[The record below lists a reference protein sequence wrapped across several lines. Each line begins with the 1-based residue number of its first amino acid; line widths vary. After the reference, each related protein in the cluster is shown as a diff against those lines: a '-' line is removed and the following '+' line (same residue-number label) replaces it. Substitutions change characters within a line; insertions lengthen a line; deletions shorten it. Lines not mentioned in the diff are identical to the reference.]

1 MDAILLFSALAII
14 KLLGHSKLQSL
25 EAKGNYLANTSTM
38 NADLMETNRSQIS
51 VMVQR
56 SISPND
62 DLEKLATEAQQLASE
77 KEKLDWK
84 FNNHW
89 FDKRRKL

>member
-1 MDAILLFSALAII
+1 MDAILLLSALAII

-51 VMVQR
+51 VTVQR

-77 KEKLDWK
+77 KEKLD
-84 FNNHW
+84 
-89 FDKRRKL
+89 

>member
-1 MDAILLFSALAII
+1 MDAILLLSALAII

-77 KEKLDWK
+77 KEKLD
-84 FNNHW
+84 
-89 FDKRRKL
+89 

>member
-1 MDAILLFSALAII
+1 MDAILLLSALAII

-25 EAKGNYLANTSTM
+25 EAKCYLANTSTV

-62 DLEKLATEAQQLASE
+62 DLEKLAIEAQQLASE

>member
-1 MDAILLFSALAII
+1 MDAILLLSALAII

-25 EAKGNYLANTSTM
+25 EAKGSYLANTSTM

-77 KEKLDWK
+77 KEKLD
-84 FNNHW
+84 
-89 FDKRRKL
+89 